1 MNQEQQKH
9 ETQTQTPKTQAHTEL
24 TTSDNFHLLSFQF
37 MLFCYFCPLIAM
49 QTTCMSVVLYFIVL
63 IGYNDKTKILCTMLN
78 SFF

>member
-37 MLFCYFCPLIAM
+37 MLFAIF
-49 QTTCMSVVLYFIVL
+49 VL
-63 IGYNDKTKILCTMLN
+63 
-78 SFF
+78 